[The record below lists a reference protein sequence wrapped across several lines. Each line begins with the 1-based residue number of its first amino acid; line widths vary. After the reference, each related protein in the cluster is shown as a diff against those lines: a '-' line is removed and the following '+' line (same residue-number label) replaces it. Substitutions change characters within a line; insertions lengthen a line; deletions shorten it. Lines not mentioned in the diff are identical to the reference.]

1 MNRDVLEV
9 VEDAAIAL
17 LIWVLLVQR
26 GIFFLSRANTDDDII
41 VPSQIFFGMF
51 VKCYLSSVSILSIAS
66 LFPLRRLWLVIMSLH
81 ATTTTGCRT
90 ERLGVL

>member
-26 GIFFLSRANTDDDII
+26 GIFFLSRADTDDDII
-41 VPSQIFFGMF
+41 VPSQIFCGMF